1 MKRKLITLPRVIW
14 IIIILFIVIHITPQ
28 MALRT
33 HLFFTGYPK
42 FAFTSKVEEFER
54 GEENKRIK
62 FYTLNPPPIDRS
74 TGNELLAY
82 KITRIGF
89 LYIATY
95 HGGG

>member
-1 MKRKLITLPRVIW
+1 MKRKLITLPRVICIS
-14 IIIILFIVIHITPQ
+14 IIFFIIIHITPQ

-33 HLFFTGYPK
+33 HLFFTGHPK
-42 FAFTSKVEEFER
+42 IAFTSKVEEFER

-89 LYIATY
+89 LCIATY